1 MDAQHLRRHQC
12 SCNKAQNSTVA
23 QSTVRFCG
31 SLDQVP
37 ITGMG
42 CKARRI
48 RLMPER
54 ITSRTNPRVRAL
66 RAALSPRRGD
76 ALVGIEGFH
85 LVREAV
91 ASGLVLQTLFVRED
105 RESSL
110 RELPPDVA
118 EEIIVLSAGAF
129 ESAAGTESSQGIAAV
144 LERPEAAYAPR
155 TGDLLLLADGLQDPG
170 NLGTLIRSAEA
181 FGAAAVAM
189 TAGTVDPWNGK
200 CLRAAAGAAFRMPL
214 PAWDAGLLSALR
226 AVNAQLY
233 AAVPRDATPAHVADL
248 AGTVVLMIG
257 NEGAGI
263 SPALIAEADACITL
277 QTTGPTESL
286 NAAVAGSLLLYEAS
300 QQRAKAFR
308 L

>member
-1 MDAQHLRRHQC
+1 MR
-12 SCNKAQNSTVA
+12 
-23 QSTVRFCG
+23 
-31 SLDQVP
+31 
-37 ITGMG
+37 
-42 CKARRI
+42 KARRI

-76 ALVGIEGFH
+76 AFVGVEGLH

-91 ASGLVLQTLFVRED
+91 ASGLLLRTIFVRED
-105 RESSL
+105 RVGTL
-110 RELPPDVA
+110 RDLPAHAA
-118 EEIIVLSAGAF
+118 EEIVELSASAF
-129 ESAAGTESSQGIAAV
+129 ESAAETESSQGIAAV
-144 LERPEAAYAPR
+144 LKRPVTAYAPR
-155 TGDLLLLADGLQDPG
+155 TGDLVLLADGLQDPG

-214 PAWDAGLLSALR
+214 PLWDEALLASLR
-226 AVNAQLY
+226 SVDARLY
-233 AAVPRDATPAHVADL
+233 AAVPRDATPAHRAQLDRT
-248 AGTVVLMIG
+248 TVLIVG

-263 SPALIAEADACITL
+263 SGAMLAVADERITL
-277 QTTGPTESL
+277 LTTGPTESL

-300 QQRAKAFR
+300 QQRAKAFAGAFGA
-308 L
+308 